1 MMTWLGRIFVGFVLS
16 LLLIAG
22 AAGQDM
28 RVVQQLVYDQRA
40 QLEAQ
45 AAAEKQAAQNERRE
59 RLTDISQDRTALNR
73 ELDSMQIQVK
83 QLRQQVNGLTGT
95 INDLQKQDQEV
106 ANRLAKTDALLRETV
121 GVVRL
126 NAKDLLTLL
135 DDDPQSGLREAHTEL
150 LEGIVEQARFPAMD
164 DIRMMTDLLFAQLQ
178 SSGEVEL
185 RKSEIIDRSGF
196 KREARVLTLG
206 PFPPLYQL
214 DGEVGFLD
222 YSAVDNS
229 LTALSRQPG
238 GRQQRQIKAY
248 LLGESDMVPID
259 VSRGGALRQLAHRL
273 SLWQQVERGGV
284 LVWPIM
290 AILVVGSLIIIERA
304 VFLLRKRVNGDH
316 LLADIERLAERE
328 DWSAC
333 QQVCSAAGQKPVAR
347 VLQAG
352 LKSHSRSRAELED
365 LLQEA
370 ILREIPPMERFLA
383 ALGMLAAIAP
393 LLGLLGTV
401 TGMID
406 TFQVMTQFGTGDPRL
421 MSGGISV
428 ALVTTMLGLMVAIP
442 IMLAHTLLA
451 RAVENAI
458 AQLEE
463 KAVALVNIMQK
474 SS

>member
-1 MMTWLGRIFVGFVLS
+1 MKTWLGWMLLAALFSS
-16 LLLIAG
+16 LLVVE

-28 RVVQQLVYDQRA
+28 RFVQQQVQEQRL

-45 AAAEKQAAQNERRE
+45 AAAEKRTAEEERRQ
-59 RLTDISQDRTALNR
+59 RLAQISQDRTVLNR
-73 ELDSMQIQVK
+73 EMADLESQVK
-83 QLRQQVNGLTGT
+83 QLRQQVSGLAGT
-95 INDLQKQDQEV
+95 ISDLQQQDQELT
-106 ANRLAKTDALLRETV
+106 NMLAKTDALLRETI

-126 NAKDLLTLL
+126 NAKDLLSVLR
-135 DDDPQSGLREAHTEL
+135 DDPQSGVQVAHTQV
-150 LEGIVEQARFPAMD
+150 LEGIVEQAHFPAMA
-164 DIRMMTDLLFAQLQ
+164 DIRMMADLVFAQLR

-185 RKSEIIDRSGF
+185 HSAEIIDRSGF

-214 DGEVGFLD
+214 DGDVGFLD
-222 YSAVDNS
+222 YSTVDAS

-238 GRQQRQIKAY
+238 RRQQRQIAAY
-248 LLGESDMVPID
+248 LQGESDMVPVD

-273 SLWQQVERGGV
+273 SLWQQVERGGI

-290 AILVVGSLIIIERA
+290 AILLVGGLIIIERV
-304 VFLLRKRVNGDH
+304 VFLLRKRGNGDR
-316 LLADIERLAERE
+316 LLADIERLAEQG
-328 DWSAC
+328 DWAAC
-333 QQVCSAAGQKPVAR
+333 QQVCSVQARKPVAR

-352 LKSHSRSRAELED
+352 LQSCSRSRADLED
-365 LLQEA
+365 HLQEA
-370 ILREIPPMERFLA
+370 ILREIPPLERFLA

-474 SS
+474 SR